1 MELQGD
7 GLVENLFHF
16 IWSKDCLFKTGP
28 KVMIPDTIIYR
39 FEQPAFWYFSSQKE
53 GTVMR
58 KNKTNLNNAQIEK
71 AFLKKVSPSGIVAV
85 YIYNK
90 TEKNIVNVM
99 NKQQKVQ
106 EAS

>member
-1 MELQGD
+1 MSSKQTVDLHGD

-28 KVMIPDTIIYR
+28 KVFIPDTIIYR
-39 FEQPAFWYFSSQKE
+39 FEQPAFWYFSSKKN

-58 KNKTNLNNAQIEK
+58 KNKKNLCNDQIENK
-71 AFLKKVSPSGIVAV
+71 FLKQVSPSGIVAV

-99 NKQQKVQ
+99 NKQ
-106 EAS
+106 